1 MNAQTQQAIGQAARW
16 IDEADSL
23 LVTAGAGMG
32 VDSGLPDFR
41 GSEGLWR
48 AYPALETARIEFESI
63 ANPAAFRA
71 NPELA
76 WGFYGHRMKLYR
88 ETQPHG
94 GFAILQKWARDL
106 PQGAFVFTS
115 NVDGQF
121 QRAGFDAD
129 CIVEYHGSIHHL
141 QCSAPCCAQIWAADG
156 VEPLVDAVACRLL
169 SALPRCPH
177 CGELARPNVLMFGD
191 AAWLPERTDAQLER
205 MQAWLD
211 KARRPVV
218 IEMGAGTSLPT
229 VRRFSERNGP
239 RVVRIN
245 PREPQIDAAKGIGI
259 RGGALAVLE
268 AIDATIDAIRGVRA

>member
-1 MNAQTQQAIGQAARW
+1 MNAQQQHTIEQAAQW
-16 IDEADSL
+16 IGAADGL

-41 GSEGLWR
+41 GNEGLWR
-48 AYPALETARIEFESI
+48 AYPALKASRIEFESI

-71 NPELA
+71 NPQLA

-94 GFAILQKWARDL
+94 GFAILQQWARGL
-106 PQGAFVFTS
+106 EHGAFVFTS

-121 QRAGFDAD
+121 QRAGFDAERV
-129 CIVEYHGSIHHL
+129 VEYHGSIHHL
-141 QCSAPCCAQIWAADG
+141 QCSVPCCEDIWAAEAFD
-156 VEPLVDAVACRLL
+156 PQIDAQACRLV
-169 SALPRCPH
+169 SALPRCAH
-177 CGELARPNVLMFGD
+177 CGEMARPNVLMFGD

-205 MQAWLD
+205 LEAWLGNV
-211 KARRPVV
+211 RRPVV

-245 PREPQIDAAKGIGI
+245 PREPQIDPASGIGI
-259 RGGALAVLE
+259 QGGARQVLE
-268 AIDATIDAIRGVRA
+268 AIDAQRGRS

>member
-1 MNAQTQQAIGQAARW
+1 MNAQQQHTIEQAAQW
-16 IDEADSL
+16 IGAADGL

-41 GSEGLWR
+41 GNEGLWR
-48 AYPALETARIEFESI
+48 SYPALKASRIEFESI

-71 NPELA
+71 NPQLA

-94 GFAILQKWARDL
+94 GFAILQQWARDL
-106 PQGAFVFTS
+106 EHGAFVFTS

-121 QRAGFDAD
+121 QRAGFDAER
-129 CIVEYHGSIHHL
+129 IVEYHGSIHHL
-141 QCSAPCCAQIWAADG
+141 QCSIPCCEDIWAADAFD
-156 VEPLVDAVACRLL
+156 PQIDAVACRLV
-169 SALPRCPH
+169 SALPRCAH
-177 CGELARPNVLMFGD
+177 CGEMARPNVLMFGD
-191 AAWLPERTDAQLER
+191 AAWLSERTDAQLER
-205 MQAWLD
+205 LEAWL
-211 KARRPVV
+211 ANVRRPVV

-245 PREPQIDAAKGIGI
+245 PREPQIDPARGIGI
-259 RGGALAVLE
+259 QGGARQVLE
-268 AIDATIDAIRGVRA
+268 AIDAQRGRS

>member
-1 MNAQTQQAIGQAARW
+1 MNAQQQHAIEQAAHW
-16 IDEADSL
+16 ISAADGL

-41 GSEGLWR
+41 GNEGLWR
-48 AYPALETARIEFESI
+48 AYPALKAARIEFESI

-88 ETQPHG
+88 ETQPHD
-94 GFAILQKWARDL
+94 GFAILQRWARDL
-106 PQGAFVFTS
+106 QHGAFVFTS

-121 QRAGFDAD
+121 QLAGFDTER
-129 CIVEYHGSIHHL
+129 IVEYHGSIHHL
-141 QCSAPCCAQIWAADG
+141 QCSAPCCEHIWPADAFDPQI
-156 VEPLVDAVACRLL
+156 DAVACRLV
-169 SALPRCPH
+169 SALPHCPH
-177 CGELARPNVLMFGD
+177 CGKMARPNVLMFGD

-205 MQAWLD
+205 MEAWLG
-211 KARRPVV
+211 KVRRPAV

-239 RVVRIN
+239 RVIRIN
-245 PREPQIDAAKGIGI
+245 PREPQIDPARGVGIQ
-259 RGGALAVLE
+259 GGALEVLE
-268 AIDATIDAIRGVRA
+268 AIGAIRDARG